1 MTMWSVRVRMLTA
14 FVLLAAGALL
24 VTPVATEQE
33 PQAPFAIVHGPYLQL
48 ATEDGVTVVWHTNRP
63 GVSRVEYGPTAALGQ
78 QAISSHHG
86 LIDNDRTSHVVRLT
100 GLKPGT
106 SYHYRVVTREFIGYE
121 KQHIVKWGET
131 VAGETLAIRTLDR
144 AAGPYTFA
152 VASDIHENAARLDT
166 LLSQLDWA
174 SVPFVIFNGD
184 MVNDFMNLDQ
194 PFTGFVDASVARFAR
209 RIPFVYTR
217 GNHDV
222 RGRYARRLSDYFP
235 TLDGKAYYS
244 FDHGGIHVI
253 VLDSGEDK
261 VDSHEYYNGLVAFD
275 DYRKE
280 QAAWLEQD
288 LRSDTA
294 RRARFRVIISHI
306 PPRGATGYSIEQ
318 VRAQWEAA
326 ANAGKADLWF
336 SGHTHRFAR
345 LDPTPG
351 ENGYR
356 LIVGAPDT
364 LIRVDVTASALT
376 TTVSREDG
384 TVLDTSVTR
393 QR

>member
-1 MTMWSVRVRMLTA
+1 MRTRTNVGITLIALVGLSVLP
-14 FVLLAAGALL
+14 AAIGQDQQ
-24 VTPVATEQE
+24 VA
-33 PQAPFAIVHGPYLQL
+33 FAIVHGPYLQL
-48 ATEDGVTVVWHTNRP
+48 ATEESVTVVWHTNRP
-63 GVSRVEYGPTAALGQ
+63 GVSRVEYGSTAALGH
-78 QAISSHHG
+78 QAVSSLHG
-86 LIDNDRTSHVVRLT
+86 LIANDRTSHVVRLT

-106 SYHYRVVTREFIGYE
+106 TYHYRVVTREFVGYE

-131 VAGETLAIRTLDR
+131 VTGETLSVRTLDR
-144 AAGPYTFA
+144 AAGTFTFA
-152 VASDIHENAARLDT
+152 VVSDIHENAARLDT
-166 LLSQLDWA
+166 LLSRLDWA

-184 MVNDFMNLDQ
+184 MVNDFMNVDQ
-194 PFTGFVDASVARFAR
+194 PFTGFVDAAVGRFAR
-209 RIPFVYTR
+209 RIPFVYVR

-222 RGRYARRLSDYFP
+222 RGRYARRLADYFP
-235 TLDGKAYYS
+235 TLGGKAYYS
-244 FDHGGIHVI
+244 FDHGGIHLI

-288 LRSDTA
+288 LRSDAA

-306 PPRGATGYSIEQ
+306 PPRGADGYSIEQ
-318 VRAQWEAA
+318 VRTRWEAA
-326 ANAGKADLWF
+326 ANAGKVNLWF

-351 ENGYR
+351 RNGYR
-356 LIVGAPDT
+356 LIIGAPDT
-364 LIRVDVTASALT
+364 LIRVDVTPSALT
-376 TTVSREDG
+376 TTVTREDG
-384 TVLDTSVTR
+384 SVVDSSITR

>member
-1 MTMWSVRVRMLTA
+1 MRTRTTAGITLITLVGLSVLS
-14 FVLLAAGALL
+14 AAIG
-24 VTPVATEQE
+24 QE
-33 PQAPFAIVHGPYLQL
+33 PPPPFSIVHGPYLQL
-48 ATEDGVTVVWHTNRP
+48 ATEDAVTVVWHTNRP
-63 GVSRVEYGPTAALGQ
+63 GVSRVEYGPTTALGQ
-78 QAISSHHG
+78 QAASSRNG

-106 SYHYRVVTREFIGYE
+106 TYHYRVVTREFAGYE

-131 VAGETLAIRTLDR
+131 VTGETLSVRTLDP
-144 AAGPYTFA
+144 AAGAYTFA
-152 VASDIHENAARLDT
+152 VVSDIHENAARLDA
-166 LLSQLDWA
+166 LLSRLDWA

-184 MVNDFMNLDQ
+184 MVNDFMGPDQ
-194 PFTGFVDASVARFAR
+194 PFTGFVDAAVARFAR
-209 RIPFVYTR
+209 RVPFVYVR

-222 RGRYARRLSDYFP
+222 RGRYARRLADYFP
-235 TLDGKAYYS
+235 TLDGKPYYS

-275 DYRKE
+275 GYRKE
-280 QAAWLEQD
+280 QAAWLVQD
-288 LRSDTA
+288 LRSDAA

-306 PPRGATGYSIEQ
+306 PPRGAEGYSIEQ
-318 VRAQWEAA
+318 VRTQWEAA
-326 ANAGKADLWF
+326 ANAGKVDLWF

-351 ENGYR
+351 QNGYR

-364 LIRVDVTASALT
+364 LIRVDVTSSALT
-376 TTVSREDG
+376 TTVTREGG
-384 TVLDTSVTR
+384 TVVDTSVTR

>member
-1 MTMWSVRVRMLTA
+1 MRTRTNVGITLITLVGLSV
-14 FVLLAAGALL
+14 LAAAIG
-24 VTPVATEQE
+24 QDQ
-33 PQAPFAIVHGPYLQL
+33 QAAFAIVHGPYLQL
-48 ATEDGVTVVWHTNRP
+48 ATEDGVTVVWHTNRR

-78 QAISSHHG
+78 QAISSRHG

-106 SYHYRVVTREFIGYE
+106 TYHYRVGTREFVGYE

-131 VAGETLAIRTLDR
+131 VTGETLSVRTLDR
-144 AAGPYTFA
+144 TAGPCTFA
-152 VASDIHENAARLDT
+152 VVSDIHENAARLDT
-166 LLSQLDWA
+166 LLSRLDWA

-184 MVNDFMNLDQ
+184 MVNDFMNPDQ

-209 RIPFVYTR
+209 RIPFVYVR
-217 GNHDV
+217 GNHDI
-222 RGRYARRLSDYFP
+222 RGRHARRLADYFP
-235 TLDGKAYYS
+235 TLDGKAYDS
-244 FDHGGIHVI
+244 FDHGGVHFI

-275 DYRKE
+275 DYRKK

-288 LRSDTA
+288 LRSDAA
-294 RRARFRVIISHI
+294 RRARFRVVISHI

-326 ANAGKADLWF
+326 ANEGKVDLWF

-345 LDPTPG
+345 LDSTPG
-351 ENGYR
+351 QNGYR
-356 LIVGAPDT
+356 LIIGAPDT

-376 TTVSREDG
+376 TAVTREDG
-384 TVLDTSVTR
+384 AVVDTSVTR

>member
-1 MTMWSVRVRMLTA
+1 MRTRTNVGITLITLVGLSV
-14 FVLLAAGALL
+14 LAAAIG
-24 VTPVATEQE
+24 QDQ
-33 PQAPFAIVHGPYLQL
+33 QAAFAIVHGPYLQL
-48 ATEDGVTVVWHTNRP
+48 ATEDGVTVVWHTNRR

-78 QAISSHHG
+78 QAISSRHG

-106 SYHYRVVTREFIGYE
+106 TYHYRVGTREFVGYE

-131 VAGETLAIRTLDR
+131 VTGETLSVRTLDR
-144 AAGPYTFA
+144 TAGPCTFA
-152 VASDIHENAARLDT
+152 VVSDIHENAARLDT
-166 LLSQLDWA
+166 LLSRLDWA

-184 MVNDFMNLDQ
+184 MVNDFMNPDQ

-209 RIPFVYTR
+209 RIPFVYVR
-217 GNHDV
+217 GNHDI
-222 RGRYARRLSDYFP
+222 RGRHARRLADYFP
-235 TLDGKAYYS
+235 TLDGKAYDS
-244 FDHGGIHVI
+244 FDHGGVHFI

-275 DYRKE
+275 DYRKK

-288 LRSDTA
+288 LRSDAA
-294 RRARFRVIISHI
+294 RRARFRVVISHI

-326 ANAGKADLWF
+326 ANEGKVDLWF

-345 LDPTPG
+345 LDSTPG
-351 ENGYR
+351 QNGYR
-356 LIVGAPDT
+356 LIIGAPDT

-376 TTVSREDG
+376 TAVTREDG
-384 TVLDTSVTR
+384 SVVDTSVTR

>member
-1 MTMWSVRVRMLTA
+1 MRTSVGVAL
-14 FVLLAAGALL
+14 VLLAGLSVLPAAVG
-24 VTPVATEQE
+24 QDQ
-33 PQAPFAIVHGPYLQL
+33 QAPFAIVHGPYLQL
-48 ATEDGVTVVWHTNRP
+48 ATEDSVTVVWHTNRP
-63 GVSRVEYGPTAALGQ
+63 GVSRVEYGLTAALGQ
-78 QAISSHHG
+78 QAVSSRHG
-86 LIDNDRTSHVVRLT
+86 LIDNDRTSHVVRLA

-106 SYHYRVVTREFIGYE
+106 TFHYRVVTREFVGYE

-131 VAGETLAIRTLDR
+131 VTGDTLSFRTLDR
-144 AAGPYTFA
+144 AAGPFTFA
-152 VASDIHENAARLDT
+152 VVSDIHENAARLDT
-166 LLSQLDWA
+166 LLSRLDWA

-184 MVNDFMNLDQ
+184 MVNDFMNPDQ
-194 PFTGFVDASVARFAR
+194 PFAGFVDASVARFAR

-222 RGRYARRLSDYFP
+222 RGRHARRLTDYFP
-235 TLDGKAYYS
+235 ALDGKAYYS
-244 FDHGGIHVI
+244 FDHGGVHVI

-280 QAAWLEQD
+280 QAAWLERD
-288 LRSDTA
+288 LRGEAA

-306 PPRGATGYSIEQ
+306 PPRGANGYSIEQ

-326 ANAGKADLWF
+326 ANAGNVDLWF

-345 LDPTPG
+345 LDPAPG
-351 ENGYR
+351 QNGYR

-364 LIRVDVTASALT
+364 LIRVDVTPSALT

>member
-1 MTMWSVRVRMLTA
+1 MRTRTIVGITLITLVGLSVL
-14 FVLLAAGALL
+14 
-24 VTPVATEQE
+24 PVAIGQDQ
-33 PQAPFAIVHGPYLQL
+33 QAAFAIVHGPYLQL
-48 ATEDGVTVVWHTNRP
+48 ATEDAVTVVWHTNRP

-78 QAISSHHG
+78 QAINSRQG

-106 SYHYRVVTREFIGYE
+106 SYSYRVVTREFVGYE

-131 VAGETLAIRTLDR
+131 VTGETLAVRTLDR

-152 VASDIHENAARLDT
+152 VVSDIHENAARLDT
-166 LLSQLDWA
+166 LLSRLDWA

-184 MVNDFMNLDQ
+184 MVNDFMNPDQ

-222 RGRYARRLSDYFP
+222 RGRHARRLADYFP
-235 TLDGKAYYS
+235 MLDGRAYYS

-280 QAAWLEQD
+280 QAAWLAQD
-288 LRSDTA
+288 LRGEAA

-306 PPRGATGYSIEQ
+306 PPRGASGYSIEQ
-318 VRAQWEAA
+318 VRAHWEAA
-326 ANAGKADLWF
+326 ANAGKVDLWF

-345 LDPTPG
+345 LDPTAG

-356 LIVGAPDT
+356 LVIGAPDT
-364 LIRVDVTASALT
+364 LIRVDVTPAALT
-376 TTVSREDG
+376 TAVSREDG

>member
-1 MTMWSVRVRMLTA
+1 MRTRTNVGITLITLVGLSV
-14 FVLLAAGALL
+14 LAAAIG
-24 VTPVATEQE
+24 QDQ
-33 PQAPFAIVHGPYLQL
+33 QAAFAIVHGPYLQL
-48 ATEDGVTVVWHTNRP
+48 ATEDGVTVVWHTNRR

-78 QAISSHHG
+78 QAISSRHG

-106 SYHYRVVTREFIGYE
+106 TYHYRVGTREFVGYE

-131 VAGETLAIRTLDR
+131 VTGETLSVRTLDR
-144 AAGPYTFA
+144 TAGPCTFA
-152 VASDIHENAARLDT
+152 VVSDIHENAARLDT
-166 LLSQLDWA
+166 LLSRLDWA

-275 DYRKE
+275 DYRKK

-288 LRSDTA
+288 LRSDAA
-294 RRARFRVIISHI
+294 RRARFRVVISHI

-326 ANAGKADLWF
+326 ANAGKVDLWF

-356 LIVGAPDT
+356 LIVGAPDM

-376 TTVSREDG
+376 TTVTREDG
-384 TVLDTSVTR
+384 SVVDTSVTR

>member
-1 MTMWSVRVRMLTA
+1 MRMRANIGIT
-14 FVLLAAGALL
+14 L
-24 VTPVATEQE
+24 VTLVGLSVLPAAIGQDQ
-33 PQAPFAIVHGPYLQL
+33 QAPFAVVHGPYLQL

-63 GVSRVEYGPTAALGQ
+63 GVSRVEYGPTAALGR

-106 SYHYRVVTREFIGYE
+106 SYHYRVVTREFVGYE

-131 VAGETLAIRTLDR
+131 VTGETLSIRTLDR

-166 LLSQLDWA
+166 LLSRLDWA

-184 MVNDFMNLDQ
+184 MVNDFMSPDQ

-222 RGRYARRLSDYFP
+222 RGRHARRLSDYFP

-280 QAAWLEQD
+280 QAAWLAQD
-288 LRSDTA
+288 LRGDAA
-294 RRARFRVIISHI
+294 RRARFRVVISHV
-306 PPRGATGYSIEQ
+306 PPRGANGYAIEQ

-326 ANAGKADLWF
+326 ANAGKVDLWF

-351 ENGYR
+351 QNGYR
-356 LIVGAPDT
+356 LIIGAPDT
-364 LIRVDVTASALT
+364 LIRVDVTPSALT

>member
-1 MTMWSVRVRMLTA
+1 MRVRTVVGITLITLVA
-14 FVLLAAGALL
+14 LSVLPEAIGQDH
-24 VTPVATEQE
+24 PV
-33 PQAPFAIVHGPYLQL
+33 PFAIVHGPYLQL
-48 ATEDGVTVVWHTNRP
+48 ATEEAVTVVWHTNRP
-63 GVSRVEYGPTAALGQ
+63 GVSNVEYGPPSALGQ
-78 QAISSHHG
+78 QAVSSRHG
-86 LIDNDRTSHVVRLT
+86 LVDNDRTSHVVRLT

-106 SYHYRVVTREFIGYE
+106 TYEYRVMTREFVGYE

-131 VAGETLAIRTLDR
+131 VAGETLSFRTLDR
-144 AAGPYTFA
+144 AAGAYTFA
-152 VASDIHENAARLDT
+152 VVSDIHENAARLDA
-166 LLSQLDWA
+166 LLSRLDWA

-184 MVNDFMNLDQ
+184 MVNDFMNPGQ

-222 RGRYARRLSDYFP
+222 RGRHARRLSDYFP
-235 TLDGKAYYS
+235 TLDGRAYYS
-244 FDHGGIHVI
+244 FDHGGVHVS

-288 LRSDTA
+288 LRSEAA

-306 PPRGATGYSIEQ
+306 PPRGANGYSIEQ

-326 ANAGKADLWF
+326 ANAGKVDLWF
-336 SGHTHRFAR
+336 SGHTHRVAR
-345 LDPTPG
+345 LDPAAG
-351 ENGYR
+351 QNGYR

-364 LIRVDVTASALT
+364 LVRVDVTAATLT
-376 TTVSREDG
+376 TTVIREDG